1 MFYKEIIPGEL
12 EPLFSTNDTSLG
24 AGDIDWDPIS
34 SIVTIYL
41 YVLYV
46 ILNISNISRI

>member
-24 AGDIDWDPIS
+24 AGDIDWDPLS

-41 YVLYV
+41 YYM
-46 ILNISNISRI
+46 